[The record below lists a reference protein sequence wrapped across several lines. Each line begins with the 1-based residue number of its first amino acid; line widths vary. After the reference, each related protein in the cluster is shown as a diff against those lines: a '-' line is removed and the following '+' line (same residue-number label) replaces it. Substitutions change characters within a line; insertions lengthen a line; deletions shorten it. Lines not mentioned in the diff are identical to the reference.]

1 MRDDDVSEQRTF
13 TVAVTG
19 LNATDNPG
27 PGVGVIRSIR
37 HAPDFEGRIVGLAY
51 DSLEPGIYARDL
63 VDDVFLIPYPSQG
76 IEALEERLRYVHER
90 CPIDVVIPTL
100 DSEMLSFI
108 GLEPTLRE
116 LGIGTYLPSRAHF
129 ELRSKSHLAEL
140 AARSGI
146 ATPETKVVADVAEL
160 ENLSR
165 HFDGPFVV
173 KGVFYGAA
181 VVRDLHEATLAYH
194 EAIASW
200 GPPIIVQQFVR
211 GDEFDIVA
219 VGDGQGGLLG
229 AVAMRKTS
237 LTEKGKGWSGI
248 SVKDPVLL
256 DITRRFMEASK
267 WRGPC
272 EVEIIKSREGEY
284 FLMEINPRFPAWCF
298 LSAGAGLNLPWAVA
312 RMAAGERVEPMTD
325 YEVGKMFV
333 RISVDQLADLS
344 DFEQLATKGELT
356 RYDEESSR

>member
-1 MRDDDVSEQRTF
+1 VRSEESTERRPL

-37 HAPDFEGRIVGLAY
+37 HAPEFAGRIVGLAY

-63 VDDVFLIPYPSQG
+63 VDAVFLIPYPSQG
-76 IEALEERLRYVHER
+76 VEALEERLRYVHER
-90 CPIDVVIPTL
+90 TPIDVVIPTL

-108 GLEPTLRE
+108 ALEPTLRE
-116 LGIGTYLPSRAHF
+116 LGIGSFLPTREQF
-129 ELRSKSHLAEL
+129 ELRSKSHLADL
-140 AARSGI
+140 AARSDI
-146 ATPETKVVADVAEL
+146 ATPETRIVADVSEL
-160 ENLSR
+160 ADLHR
-165 HFDGPFVV
+165 HFDGAFVV

-181 VVRDLHEATLAYH
+181 VVRNLHEATRAYH
-194 EAIASW
+194 HAIASW
-200 GPPIIVQQFVR
+200 GPPVIVQQYVK

-219 VGDGQGGLLG
+219 VGDGRGGLQG

-248 SVKDPVLL
+248 AVKDPVLL
-256 DITRRFMEASK
+256 DITRRFMEASR

-272 EVEIIKSREGEY
+272 EVEILKSKEGEY

-298 LSAGAGLNLPWAVA
+298 LSAGSGMNLPWAVA
-312 RMAAGERVEPMTD
+312 RLAAGEQVDPMHD
-325 YEVGKMFV
+325 YEVGTMFV
-333 RISVDQLADLS
+333 RISVDQLASLS
-344 DFEQLATKGELT
+344 DFEQLATKGELQ
-356 RYDEESSR
+356 RDGEEDSR